1 MKKSLVA
8 TAVVAVLL
16 PLSVACGSSGDIATT
31 DQTTTTTD
39 ATTTSASPSQST
51 TTPPSTPPTVTT
63 PTPTAPTPTHD
74 GNRLAGTGFS
84 IAIPPDWED
93 ITASLKA
100 NNPQLDIAI
109 GEKNA
114 TTFRT
119 NFNVVQGNA
128 TTATIEHDS
137 EAIRREAAAEL
148 KTVTHAV
155 VTPLPDRTIDGN
167 PAIGQTSSFKATG
180 TSVTFLQY
188 VAIHNGKAYPV
199 TMTYASANAAKAKP
213 LLDTILGSW
222 QWTS

>member
-1 MKKSLVA
+1 MNKSLVA

-16 PLSVACGSSGDIATT
+16 PLSVACSSSNDIATT
-31 DQTTTTTD
+31 DTTTTTP
-39 ATTTSASPSQST
+39 TPPSQST
-51 TTPPSTPPTVTT
+51 TPSPSTPATESSPPPT
-63 PTPTAPTPTHD
+63 TAD
-74 GNRLAGTGFS
+74 GNRVTGTGFS
-84 IAIPPDWED
+84 IAIPTDWED

-114 TTFRT
+114 STFRT
-119 NFNVVQGNA
+119 NFNVVQGNT
-128 TTATIEHDS
+128 TTATIERDS

-148 KTVTHAV
+148 KSVTHAL
-155 VTPLPDRTIDGN
+155 VTPLPDRTIDGD
-167 PAIGQTSSFKATG
+167 PAIGQTSSFEATG
-180 TSVTFLQY
+180 TPVTFLQY

-199 TMTYASANAAKAKP
+199 TMTYATSNAAKAKP

>member
-1 MKKSLVA
+1 MNKSFVA

-16 PLSVACGSSGDIATT
+16 ALSVACSSSKDIATT
-31 DQTTTTTD
+31 DTTTTTTD
-39 ATTTSASPSQST
+39 PTPTPAPPSQST
-51 TTPPSTPPTVTT
+51 TPSPSTPTTESSSTPPPT
-63 PTPTAPTPTHD
+63 TAN
-74 GNRLAGTGFS
+74 GNRLSGTGFS
-84 IAIPPDWED
+84 IAIPTDWED

-114 TTFRT
+114 SAFRT
-119 NFNVVQGNA
+119 NFNVVQGNV
-128 TTATIEHDS
+128 TTATIERDS
-137 EAIRREAAAEL
+137 EAIRREAASEL
-148 KTVTHAV
+148 KSVTHAV
-155 VTPLPDRTIDGN
+155 VNPLADRTIDGD
-167 PAIGQTSSFKATG
+167 PAIGQTSSFESTG

-199 TMTYASANAAKAKP
+199 TMTYASSNAAKAKP